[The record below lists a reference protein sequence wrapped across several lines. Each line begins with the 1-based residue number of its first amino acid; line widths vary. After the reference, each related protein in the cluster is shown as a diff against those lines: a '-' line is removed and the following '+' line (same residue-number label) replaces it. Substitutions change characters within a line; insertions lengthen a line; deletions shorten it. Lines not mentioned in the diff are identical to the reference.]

1 MKDSGL
7 VTKPAELDH
16 CGRTDLS
23 RDPRHLSPLH
33 LLQSNPSTRNS
44 VEEAHLHSAS
54 DQTHSGINISEE
66 EEIANILPSKSKS
79 RRRKSAATAAAPGA
93 AASASAAL
101 PSRHRGRLLPI
112 SEPADASTA
121 AATRPQAERDGPGL
135 GVGAIR
141 GGRGRGGGRGGGIR
155 GGGQGGRGRA
165 SLVNRL
171 RSRDGKEYIAR
182 FALDMLNQ
190 SDQTFQS
197 DELYTLSY
205 TKKLNRRR

>member
-33 LLQSNPSTRNS
+33 LLQSNPSTRSS

-79 RRRKSAATAAAPGA
+79 RRRKSAATAAAPGAA

-141 GGRGRGGGRGGGIR
+141 GGRGRGGRGGGIR

>member
-93 AASASAAL
+93 AASASASASAAL

-112 SEPADASTA
+112 SEPADDASTA

-182 FALDMLNQ
+182 FAFDMLNQ

-197 DELYTLSY
+197 DELITLSS
-205 TKKLNRRR
+205 T

>member
-66 EEIANILPSKSKS
+66 EEIANILPSKSES
-79 RRRKSAATAAAPGA
+79 RRRKSAAAPGA
-93 AASASAAL
+93 AAAASAAL

>member
-1 MKDSGL
+1 M
-7 VTKPAELDH
+7 TKPAELDH

-33 LLQSNPSTRNS
+33 LLQSNRSTRNS

-66 EEIANILPSKSKS
+66 EEIANILPSKSES
-79 RRRKSAATAAAPGA
+79 RRRKSAAAPGA
-93 AASASAAL
+93 AAAASAAL